1 MADFSQKQEWTA
13 SMPGGLHIPGS
24 GFKKVKIRLKTL
36 ENAMGY
42 LSACPQRPPTHP
54 GRWAR
59 TSRSGGAPKWP
70 DRLTGEGGPREQGQG
85 TPGQSAGKTVAPRA
99 FLMPGQTARWARWP
113 HAPPGPG
120 PWLPSPSRHSTPED
134 GQRNIETDGFPSM
147 PGPACQ
153 GSKEWECSCRQHI
166 ADTWL
171 TATQAQ
177 GLPEVPEIPRPCSLQ
192 PSPPGKA

>member
-42 LSACPQRPPTHP
+42 LQPALRDPPSHP
-54 GRWAR
+54 GRWER
-59 TSRSGGAPKWP
+59 TSRSAGAPKWP

-85 TPGQSAGKTVAPRA
+85 TPGQSEGKTVAPRA
-99 FLMPGQTARWARWP
+99 FLMPGQTARWARWSACSP
-113 HAPPGPG
+113 RPGPLAA
-120 PWLPSPSRHSTPED
+120 LPSLATPLRRMAK
-134 GQRNIETDGFPSM
+134 GTSKQMVSLP
-147 PGPACQ
+147 CQ
-153 GSKEWECSCRQHI
+153 GQPAKAARNGNVP
-166 ADTWL
+166 AANTLL

-177 GLPEVPEIPRPCSLQ
+177 GLPEVP
-192 PSPPGKA
+192 